1 MNTPL
6 KNTLSKRVS
15 FLTKE
20 EVIQDYRLGYK
31 SRIVSILGRR
41 EVLTGK
47 AKFGIF
53 GDGKEVAQLA
63 LAKAFKPGDF
73 RSGYYRDQTLG
84 FKLGL
89 VDIKSFFAQLYAHA
103 DVAADPHSAGRQM
116 NTHMASR
123 LLDEQGNWLSQ
134 TDKYL
139 TSADGSS
146 TASQM
151 PRLVGLA
158 QASKLYRD
166 IKELSHM
173 TDFSIGGNEIAFG
186 TIGNGACAEGHFW
199 ETVNAAGVLQVPM
212 VISIWDDGYGISV
225 PNEYQIT
232 KSNLSEVLSGF
243 QREEG
248 GTGLEIF
255 SVDGSDYVKLC
266 EVYQYASEL
275 ARKEHVPCIVHVHG
289 LTQPQGHS
297 TSGSHERYKTEERLS
312 WEKENDC
319 LKVMRSWIISEGYAT
334 EEEILKWED
343 EDKKYVRKLKVET
356 WKAYQKPIQ
365 EEFNICMSL
374 IEALKAESV
383 HGPALQKIIDQ
394 AKRSGEV
401 NRREYMEAAYKALLT
416 TRSESHLP
424 AARKLKNWRQRQHV
438 KMEGVYDS
446 LLMNDTH
453 ESPQL
458 LDTVKPTYEDSK
470 SAINGFEIINAYFD
484 HAFEKDARLVA
495 FGEDMGHLG
504 DVNQGF
510 AGLQKKYGLERI
522 FDTGIREQTIVG
534 QAIGLALRGL
544 RPIAEIQ
551 YLDYL
556 IYAVQTLSDDL
567 ATLSYR
573 TAGGQ
578 KAPVIIRSRGHRLEG
593 IWHAGSPLGMIINS
607 LRGMHVCVPRNMTQ
621 AIGMY
626 ETLIKGDEPGL
637 VIEVLN
643 AYRQKE
649 VLPTNLG
656 EFRVALGEPEILRE
670 GKDITIITYGACIPI
685 AMKAASQ
692 LEQVGIDLEIIDV
705 QTLLPFDVHHS
716 IVESLKKTNRIIFMD
731 EDVPGGASAYMMQQV
746 LEEQGGYQ
754 YLDSSPHTLTA
765 KDHRCAYGTDGDYW
779 SKPQVEHVYELAY
792 SIMNE
797 ADPIEYPT
805 FL

>member
-1 MNTPL
+1 
-6 KNTLSKRVS
+6 
-15 FLTKE
+15 
-20 EVIQDYRLGYK
+20 
-31 SRIVSILGRR
+31 
-41 EVLTGK
+41 
-47 AKFGIF
+47 
-53 GDGKEVAQLA
+53 
-63 LAKAFKPGDF
+63 
-73 RSGYYRDQTLG
+73 
-84 FKLGL
+84 
-89 VDIKSFFAQLYAHA
+89 
-103 DVAADPHSAGRQM
+103 
-116 NTHMASR
+116 
-123 LLDEQGNWLSQ
+123 
-134 TDKYL
+134 
-139 TSADGSS
+139 
-146 TASQM
+146 
-151 PRLVGLA
+151 
-158 QASKLYRD
+158 
-166 IKELSHM
+166 
-173 TDFSIGGNEIAFG
+173 
-186 TIGNGACAEGHFW
+186 
-199 ETVNAAGVLQVPM
+199 
-212 VISIWDDGYGISV
+212 
-225 PNEYQIT
+225 
-232 KSNLSEVLSGF
+232 
-243 QREEG
+243 
-248 GTGLEIF
+248 
-255 SVDGSDYVKLC
+255 
-266 EVYQYASEL
+266 
-275 ARKEHVPCIVHVHG
+275 
-289 LTQPQGHS
+289 
-297 TSGSHERYKTEERLS
+297 
-312 WEKENDC
+312 
-319 LKVMRSWIISEGYAT
+319 
-334 EEEILKWED
+334 
-343 EDKKYVRKLKVET
+343 
-356 WKAYQKPIQ
+356 
-365 EEFNICMSL
+365 
-374 IEALKAESV
+374 
-383 HGPALQKIIDQ
+383 
-394 AKRSGEV
+394 RSGEV
-401 NRREYMEAAYKALLT
+401 NRREYMEAAYKALLM

-424 AARKLKNWRQRQHV
+424 AARKLKNWRQQQHV

-484 HAFEKDARLVA
+484 YAFEKDARLVA

-670 GKDITIITYGACIPI
+670 GRDITLITYGACIPI